1 MLVVADTSPL
11 NYLLIIHQETLLPVL
26 YERVVI
32 PPSVYRELLRTET
45 PEVVR
50 QWLAHP
56 PRLVDHPATPTRS
69 GRRGVSE
76 AGRWRTRSHSLGTG
90 IA

>member
-1 MLVVADTSPL
+1 MLVVADTSAL

-32 PPSVYRELLRTET
+32 LPSVYRELLRSET

-56 PRLVDHPATPTRS
+56 PAWLTVQPP
-69 GRRGVSE
+69 
-76 AGRWRTRSHSLGTG
+76 
-90 IA
+90 